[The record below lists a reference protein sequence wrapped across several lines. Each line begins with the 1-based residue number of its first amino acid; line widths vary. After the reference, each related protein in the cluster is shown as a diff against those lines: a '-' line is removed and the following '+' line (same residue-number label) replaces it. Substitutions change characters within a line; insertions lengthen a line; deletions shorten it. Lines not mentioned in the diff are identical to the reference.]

1 MQEAKTCPHSNRSKK
16 PVARSVSQG
25 SVLSENSGPFAPR
38 PPPANGQL
46 LSDSSQRRRRLQW
59 EASSYTNLQHVQ
71 HPVET
76 SEEEQCQAT
85 RGPHFEGNA
94 VVSALP
100 VLYRFELLLHGR
112 TKQSREA

>member
-1 MQEAKTCPHSNRSKK
+1 MCSA
-16 PVARSVSQG
+16 
-25 SVLSENSGPFAPR
+25 
-38 PPPANGQL
+38 
-46 LSDSSQRRRRLQW
+46 
-59 EASSYTNLQHVQ
+59 
-71 HPVET
+71 PVET